1 MSVIPVDE
9 RFGCVNGITK
19 PPNFW
24 ERLAQTLELYL
35 SERTKRTIP
44 EFTLRR
50 SKQEVDRCR
59 RLILKSSAAP
69 AEARTGRVSS
79 RGAV

>member
-1 MSVIPVDE
+1 MSVIPIDE
-9 RFGCVNGITK
+9 RFGSGSGKRK
-19 PPNFW
+19 PLNFW
-24 ERLAQTLELYL
+24 ERLEQALELYL

-59 RLILKSSAAP
+59 RLFLKSSAPSAG
-69 AEARTGRVSS
+69 ARTGGTSS
-79 RGAV
+79 RGVL